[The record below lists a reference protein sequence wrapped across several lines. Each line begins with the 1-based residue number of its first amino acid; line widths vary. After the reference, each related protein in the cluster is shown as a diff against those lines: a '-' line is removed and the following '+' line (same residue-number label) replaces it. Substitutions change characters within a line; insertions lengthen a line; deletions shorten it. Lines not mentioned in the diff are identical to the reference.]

1 MPRSRRHQLGLAASS
16 SVASRLPLGT
26 PSLSHDTSPE
36 RNHHTT
42 SLTEKPS
49 EATLHGARSSFDS
62 DTATDKSSSRGS
74 SHSDLAMAS
83 TRSDS
88 NEQTLSLAA
97 AKLERQKKRIEEA
110 NAALSTQFPSEK
122 QKQAARNKGK
132 AWKPFDFAT
141 ELNSTSQTQMANAPV
156 VETRVNVFRAPSQG
170 ASLSRPVSRISTNTH
185 NSTASEP
192 EHHDSSQ
199 FLESDDFQLFVGRRK
214 SRPAVPAFD
223 EKPSAQNATVEATFS
238 KRDITEVF
246 GNELPRSGFMDGN
259 PGSVDGQLQF
269 IQHPNGD
276 VSAHQWSASRFG
288 WENIGQHSNI
298 RKKIEGQLAADRLKG
313 ETAWQSLQQNTLA
326 YFRTVAKQREANV
339 MGLPFGAKEIAA
351 CLPDTRPP
359 STAPTGPR
367 RITSKVE
374 MPERPENMMPRQ
386 DFRASQPS
394 MMNSDVTTGV
404 PPKSTLAPLP
414 QTQSRPSLQSSRF
427 DPSLNFTP
435 TPRENVREDPF
446 TAARPTGDVHRPQ
459 SYTFQG
465 EIHYSYYQPWVNPM
479 SYAYAQPSFGAS
491 ASYQTPYAQ
500 STHRDMRAEY
510 DPTTTTS
517 HGFSMSHHESSHQH
531 TREQFARSVNQL
543 ALQQQSLPG
552 KPQALPSSSNHP
564 VSLTNVTVN
573 HAISASGNQV
583 APIQSKNA
591 APLESRTAMREH
603 VMKMGEQAKERTK
616 SQANIG
622 RTVLYDPFQDQTQ
635 KNVPP
640 PEPKT
645 QEAPAA
651 SIAQGSTLGHF
662 PSLGLSMIPGL
673 SAFSG
678 NGQDPFPTAL
688 APSVK
693 LPPVDTS
700 ARTAPRRGLFTETSE
715 VSECDL
721 RDSSPDREWGRRPRE
736 DDQEPC
742 VPINRMSAF
751 KQWDTEQL
759 DEWLWSGNKF
769 ARQEDFHQRIM
780 ATDALSIRRTHSSN
794 PSTKP
799 IAAPIG
805 TPSRFKLPPP
815 ATPSKSR
822 SPALHNPSPQSNIL
836 TNRLLVPVLENLA
849 SYVQGPVEKRR
860 DYFCPW
866 VKAPDWAVDRSA
878 NGNESFF
885 DSQWGQPPA
894 RVGRDPRYQPLP
906 RGLDVRFGN
915 FDAPRGGQTVAMPM
929 PGLDRRFGYGGRF

>member
-1 MPRSRRHQLGLAASS
+1 MPRRSRHQLGLAAGS

-26 PSLSHDTSPE
+26 PSFASD
-36 RNHHTT
+36 NTT
-42 SLTEKPS
+42 LTEKPGEYS
-49 EATLHGARSSFDS
+49 ARTSFDS
-62 DTATDKSSSRGS
+62 DTATDKSFSRGS
-74 SHSDLAMAS
+74 SHVDLAMAS

-88 NEQTLSLAA
+88 NEHALSLAA
-97 AKLERQKKRIEEA
+97 AKLERQKRRIEEA

-122 QKQAARNKGK
+122 KKQAARNRGK
-132 AWKPFDFAT
+132 VWKPFDFAT
-141 ELNSTSQTQMANAPV
+141 ELNTTTHTPIAHAPV
-156 VETRVNVFRAPSQG
+156 VETRVNVFRPPSQG

-185 NSTASEP
+185 NSTASES
-192 EHHDSSQ
+192 ERYDSQ

-214 SRPAVPAFD
+214 SRPAVTTFD

-259 PGSVDGQLQF
+259 PGSADGQLQF

-288 WENIGQHSNI
+288 WENIGQYSNI

-313 ETAWQSLQQNTLA
+313 ETAWQSLQQNSLA

-351 CLPDTRPP
+351 CIPDTRPP
-359 STAPTGPR
+359 SAAPTGPR

-386 DFRASQPS
+386 EYHASQTG
-394 MMNSDVTTGV
+394 MINSDVTAG
-404 PPKSTLAPLP
+404 PSPKSALDPLP
-414 QTQSRPSLQSSRF
+414 QTQSRLSQPSSRF

-435 TPRENVREDPF
+435 TSRANVREDPF
-446 TAARPTGDVHRPQ
+446 TATNSAGDVYRPQ
-459 SYTFQG
+459 YKTQEQSAQ
-465 EIHYSYYQPWVNPM
+465 HPHYQPWLNPM
-479 SYAYAQPSFGAS
+479 SYAYVPPWLGANIG
-491 ASYQTPYAQ
+491 YQTPYARLTYTEMRSQ
-500 STHRDMRAEY
+500 YDLATTSSQGFSLSHRD
-510 DPTTTTS
+510 
-517 HGFSMSHHESSHQH
+517 SSHQQ
-531 TREQFARSVNQL
+531 TREEFARSVNQL
-543 ALQQQSLPG
+543 AFQRPSFPG
-552 KPQALPSSSNHP
+552 KLQSQPSSSNHP
-564 VSLTNVTVN
+564 APLTNSTAE
-573 HAISASGNQV
+573 HAVSATGTQS
-583 APIQSKNA
+583 APVQPKTA

-635 KNVPP
+635 KNPTPSEPP
-640 PEPKT
+640 K
-645 QEAPAA
+645 QETPAT
-651 SIAQGSTLGHF
+651 SISQGETLGHF

-693 LPPVDTS
+693 LPPRNAS
-700 ARTAPRRGLFTETSE
+700 ERAAPLKGWLTQTSE
-715 VSECDL
+715 LSECDL
-721 RDSSPDREWGRRPRE
+721 RDSSPDREWGRRGRE
-736 DDQEPC
+736 DSQEPSMSTR
-742 VPINRMSAF
+742 RMSSF

-780 ATDALSIRRTHSSN
+780 ATDALSIRRTHSTN

-799 IAAPIG
+799 IAPPIG
-805 TPSRFKLPPP
+805 TPSRFKLPSPIAPP
-815 ATPSKSR
+815 R
-822 SPALHNPSPQSNIL
+822 SQSPTRHSPTPQSNIL

-866 VKAPDWAVDRSA
+866 VKAPEWAVDRGA
-878 NGNESFF
+878 NGNDSFF

-915 FDAPRGGQTVAMPM
+915 FDAPRGGQTVAMPL